1 MMRIQLSIK
10 LIYSN
15 IVLQIS
21 EMEQNGGD
29 YEKSSKKFLVNLK
42 T

>member
-21 EMEQNGGD
+21 EMGQNGGD
-29 YEKSSKKFLVNLK
+29 YEKNSKKLLVNLK

>member
-1 MMRIQLSIK
+1 MMCIQLSIK

-15 IVLQIS
+15 VVLQIS